1 MKMSLFCNHPN
12 WYPNLP
18 KVTKSHWKAPERRS
32 EAYQAV
38 RPVPCGKLA
47 SVSGFM
53 NRWSKIALIV
63 AGASLALGALMSL
76 LLKTQRQ
83 APPSP
88 ISWDSRAVE
97 ATFEGVRV
105 REVDATHAALVLLY
119 DLTNTTGSDYRLE
132 KDSSEVIMS
141 RLKPGGILSS
151 DTQVVLDNAAFI
163 PAGSRTRIAIEM
175 DGPFNWPA
183 RHDAA
188 AERALR
194 Q

>member
-1 MKMSLFCNHPN
+1 MNH
-12 WYPNLP
+12 
-18 KVTKSHWKAPERRS
+18 
-32 EAYQAV
+32 
-38 RPVPCGKLA
+38 
-47 SVSGFM
+47 
-53 NRWSKIALIV
+53 WSKIALIV
-63 AGASLALGALMSL
+63 IGASLTVGVLLSL
-76 LLKTQRQ
+76 LLRTPR
-83 APPSP
+83 ASSPSP
-88 ISWDSRAVE
+88 ASWDSRAVE
-97 ATFEGVRV
+97 GSFEGVRV

-119 DLTNTTGSDYRLE
+119 DLTNRTGTDYRLE

-188 AERALR
+188 AEHAVR
-194 Q
+194 QFVAAEIAELDGFVLFDQPNRYQIELPVVAPQLQASEAASDNGTPN

>member
-1 MKMSLFCNHPN
+1 
-12 WYPNLP
+12 
-18 KVTKSHWKAPERRS
+18 
-32 EAYQAV
+32 
-38 RPVPCGKLA
+38 
-47 SVSGFM
+47 M

-163 PAGSRTRIAIEM
+163 PVGSRTRVAIEM
-175 DGPFNWPA
+175 DGQFNWPT

-188 AERALR
+188 AERAVR
-194 Q
+194 QFVAAEVADVGGFVLFDQPNRYQIELPVVAPQLQASAASAAVGTPD